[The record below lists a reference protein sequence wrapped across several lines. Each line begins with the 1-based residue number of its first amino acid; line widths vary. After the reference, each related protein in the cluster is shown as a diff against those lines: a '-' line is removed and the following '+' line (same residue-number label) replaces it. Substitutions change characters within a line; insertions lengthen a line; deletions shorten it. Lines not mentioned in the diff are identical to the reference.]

1 MPEAVRGHKIQV
13 TMDINVKVTIGLAQ
27 HVQDIAQ
34 ALIERIT
41 RPAELPARST
51 ASNEIPAVAVART
64 PEVVSTPQPKQEVE
78 HEVKEVKE
86 VQDVQEPE
94 QAPSDVVSVAK
105 VREKVAELIPMGFR
119 AKIQEILQNDYGV
132 TGYGQLQGEELTEF
146 YQKIKEL

>member
-1 MPEAVRGHKIQV
+1 
-13 TMDINVKVTIGLAQ
+13 MDINVQVTIGLAQ

-51 ASNEIPAVAVART
+51 VSNEIPAVAVAST
-64 PEVVSTPQPKQEVE
+64 PEVVSKPQPEQEVE
-78 HEVKEVKE
+78 QE
-86 VQDVQEPE
+86 VQGVQGPE
-94 QAPSDVVSVAK
+94 QAPSDVVTVAR

>member
-1 MPEAVRGHKIQV
+1 
-13 TMDINVKVTIGLAQ
+13 MDINVKVTIGLAQ

-34 ALIERIT
+34 ALIEKIT

-64 PEVVSTPQPKQEVE
+64 PEVVSKPQPEQEVE
-78 HEVKEVKE
+78 QDVKE

-94 QAPSDVVSVAK
+94 QSPLDVISVAK

-119 AKIQEILQNDYGV
+119 AKIQEILQNDYGA

-146 YQKIKEL
+146 YQKINEL

>member
-1 MPEAVRGHKIQV
+1 MPEAVRGQKIQV

-34 ALIERIT
+34 ALIERST

-64 PEVVSTPQPKQEVE
+64 PEVVSKPQPEQEVE
-78 HEVKEVKE
+78 QDVKE

-94 QAPSDVVSVAK
+94 QATLDVISVAN
-105 VREKVAELIPMGFR
+105 VREKVAELIPQGFR

>member
-1 MPEAVRGHKIQV
+1 
-13 TMDINVKVTIGLAQ
+13 MDINVKVTIGLAQ

-64 PEVVSTPQPKQEVE
+64 PEVVSKPQPKQEVE
-78 HEVKEVKE
+78 QTEE
-86 VQDVQEPE
+86 EPE
-94 QAPSDVVSVAK
+94 QATSDVVSVAK
-105 VREKVAELIPMGFR
+105 VREKVAELIPRGFR
-119 AKIQEILQNDYGV
+119 AKIQEILQNDYGA
-132 TGYGQLQGEELTEF
+132 TGYGQLQGDELTEF